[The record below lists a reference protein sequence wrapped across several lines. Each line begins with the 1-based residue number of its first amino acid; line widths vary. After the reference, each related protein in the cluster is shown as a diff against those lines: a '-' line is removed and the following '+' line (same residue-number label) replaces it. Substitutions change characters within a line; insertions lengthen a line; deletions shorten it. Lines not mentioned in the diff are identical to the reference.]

1 MNENDLF
8 NFQLEYT
15 FTADWLAELDRQLAL
30 LLSTREGTMPLDRA
44 FGLNMDFVDM
54 PPEAAKSL
62 YTAEVTEKVS
72 KFIPEVR
79 VQEVT
84 WTGGNTGKLFPK
96 VVITSSPVSPL
107 ALVSPVW
114 GSMIRTPRT
123 CLSST
128 TRPLTTCAGIWW
140 QTLRRSCSKRR
151 AARCPWAAP
160 LSTA

>member
-1 MNENDLF
+1 MIGTLGRKIIFEVSDNRVLTFESMSREVSGRWTEHEVLGVKPRRTGQGYPDHFAGGIRMNENDLF

-96 VVITSSPVSPL
+96 VVITS
-107 ALVSPVW
+107 A
-114 GSMIRTPRT
+114 
-123 CLSST
+123 
-128 TRPLTTCAGIWW
+128 
-140 QTLRRSCSKRR
+140 
-151 AARCPWAAP
+151 
-160 LSTA
+160 

>member
-84 WTGGNTGKLFPK
+84 WTGNTGKLFPK
-96 VVITSSPVSPL
+96 VVITS
-107 ALVSPVW
+107 A
-114 GSMIRTPRT
+114 
-123 CLSST
+123 
-128 TRPLTTCAGIWW
+128 
-140 QTLRRSCSKRR
+140 
-151 AARCPWAAP
+151 
-160 LSTA
+160 

>member
-15 FTADWLAELDRQLAL
+15 FTADWLAELDRQ
-30 LLSTREGTMPLDRA
+30 A

-96 VVITSSPVSPL
+96 VVITS
-107 ALVSPVW
+107 A
-114 GSMIRTPRT
+114 
-123 CLSST
+123 
-128 TRPLTTCAGIWW
+128 
-140 QTLRRSCSKRR
+140 
-151 AARCPWAAP
+151 
-160 LSTA
+160 

>member
-15 FTADWLAELDRQLAL
+15 FTADWQLAL

-96 VVITSSPVSPL
+96 VVITS
-107 ALVSPVW
+107 A
-114 GSMIRTPRT
+114 
-123 CLSST
+123 
-128 TRPLTTCAGIWW
+128 
-140 QTLRRSCSKRR
+140 
-151 AARCPWAAP
+151 
-160 LSTA
+160 